1 MLHPIPSLMN
11 VNRTDMGE
19 NYDYY
24 MAGITPSIAKL
35 VSACDAERLAVCRA
49 LGLEVPSLVHSLQ
62 KMYKLDQVEKAS
74 KVGKYG
80 ETFRQSYKW
89 VPDDLKE
96 ELTPEQLGKLV
107 DSFYECY
114 GAGKNA

>member
-1 MLHPIPSLMN
+1 MKIN
-11 VNRTDMGE
+11 
-19 NYDYY
+19 
-24 MAGITPSIAKL
+24 GIGTIRKEDAMSILTRDGKK
-35 VSACDAERLAVCRA
+35 AVKTGLITTEE
-49 LGLEVPSLVHSLQ
+49 LGQ
-62 KMYKLDQVEKAS
+62 MYKLDQVEKAS

-107 DSFYECY
+107 DQFYNCY
-114 GAGKNA
+114 SAGKNA